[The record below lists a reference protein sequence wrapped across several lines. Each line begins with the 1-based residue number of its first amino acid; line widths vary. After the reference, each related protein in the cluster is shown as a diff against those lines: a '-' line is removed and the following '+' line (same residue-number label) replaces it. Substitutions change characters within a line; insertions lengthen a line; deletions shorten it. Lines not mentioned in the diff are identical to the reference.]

1 MMRAPYSGNE
11 GFMQGSETIS
21 KLMFISCT
29 LFILLTIFTFLYNL
43 IVYAAIISCDPA
55 GPHLD
60 TCNGTEGKDQMK
72 GHSEGSLM
80 YGLGGDDQ
88 ISGGS
93 GNDALH
99 GDLGNDQLTGGDGDD
114 ILFGSP
120 GADSFTCGRGND
132 QVVNFNESEGD
143 TKSDDCESLW
153 P

>member
-1 MMRAPYSGNE
+1 M
-11 GFMQGSETIS
+11 T
-21 KLMFISCT
+21 LTMFIPCFLFVV
-29 LFILLTIFTFLYNL
+29 LFILIFLYPSA
-43 IVYAAIISCDPA
+43 VYAAIISCDPA

-60 TCNGTEGKDQMK
+60 TCNGTEGKDKMK
-72 GHSEGSLM
+72 GHPEGSLM

-88 ISGGS
+88 ISGGP
-93 GNDALH
+93 GNDGLH
-99 GDLGNDQLTGGDGDD
+99 GGLGNDQLTGGDGDD

-132 QVVNFNESEGD
+132 QIVNFNESEGD